1 MRSLKTW
8 FQPETRFFILLFKA
22 VEEGSIFIKS
32 SSNLIALT
40 FVSVY
45 FENVKEKNQIPLNLK
60 IKVPRMKSP
69 LTLVKSLLAVVGVAA
84 VSAVSAAPAWAF
96 SFSNIAGGDTVGD
109 AYVNSFTF
117 DVLNGGSSV
126 FFHIFNSGNAA
137 APSMFIS
144 KVFLMMILAICLS
157 PRFTV
162 LTVVR

>member
-84 VSAVSAAPAWAF
+84 VSAVSAAPASAF
-96 SFSNIAGGDTVGD
+96 SFGNIGGGDTPGD
-109 AYVNSFTF
+109 SYANSFTYTVTNQGSAVRF
-117 DVLNGGSSV
+117 D
-126 FFHIFNSGNAA
+126 IINS
-137 APSMFIS
+137 
-144 KVFLMMILAICLS
+144 
-157 PRFTV
+157 
-162 LTVVR
+162 